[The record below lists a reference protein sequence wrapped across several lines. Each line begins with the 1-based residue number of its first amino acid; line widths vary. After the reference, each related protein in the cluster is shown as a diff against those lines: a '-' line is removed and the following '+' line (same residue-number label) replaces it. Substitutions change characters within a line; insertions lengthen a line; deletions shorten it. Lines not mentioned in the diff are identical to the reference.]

1 MKLLSKS
8 FEMVK
13 GVLQDGGPSFAN
25 FAITNACNAECT
37 FCTFPGIETKDRIFL
52 ETPKILGA
60 IDILYDKGIR
70 YLVFVG
76 GEPLLHPGLSEMI
89 RHATEKDIDTM
100 ISTNAALLNEKIISK
115 LGASG
120 LKTIFISID
129 ATTIKEHEQ
138 NRGLPGVCEKIK
150 KFTEMIKE
158 QGINLIASVTINRL
172 ITDYS
177 KLPAFLIE
185 LGFDKI
191 SFSNPMINYS
201 TSYAGDCSSDLINY
215 NKGELV
221 EIFEEI
227 KTLKKQFR
235 VLNPTASLNDMIRL
249 FKDKDVRFTC
259 LGGYKSFYVDW
270 NLNVFPCQTLEEK
283 ICHIDE
289 FNSAVLVNNECNIC
303 INECYREPSLM
314 QFVAISISD
323 SFHHFRRGQL
333 IKASRSLFNTK
344 NAISLKASLGE
355 MFAGGRV

>member
-1 MKLLSKS
+1 
-8 FEMVK
+8 MVK

-25 FAITNACNAECT
+25 FAITNACNAGCS
-37 FCTFPGIETKDRIFL
+37 FCTFPRIDTKDRIFL
-52 ETPKILGA
+52 ETTRILGA
-60 IDILYDKGIR
+60 IDILYDKGVR

-89 RHATEKDIDTM
+89 SHATEKDIDTM
-100 ISTNAALLNEKIISK
+100 ISTNAALLNEKVIAN
-115 LGASG
+115 LGESG

-129 ATTIKEHEQ
+129 ATSIKEHEH
-138 NRGLPGVCEKIK
+138 NRGLPGVCEKIRK
-150 KFTEMIKE
+150 VTEMINK

-177 KLPAFLIE
+177 RLPAFLKG
-185 LGFDKI
+185 LGLDKI

-215 NKGELV
+215 SRDELV

-227 KTLKKQFR
+227 KRLKNQFR

-249 FKDKDVRFTC
+249 FKNEEVRFTC

-283 ICHIDE
+283 ICHIYDL
-289 FNSAVLVNNECNIC
+289 SKAVLVKNDCNKC

-323 SFHHFRRGQL
+323 AFHHLKYGRL
-333 IKASRSLFNTK
+333 IKASHSLFNI
-344 NAISLKASLGE
+344 NNFISLKASLSE
-355 MFAGGRV
+355 MLAGGRV

>member
-1 MKLLSKS
+1 
-8 FEMVK
+8 
-13 GVLQDGGPSFAN
+13 
-25 FAITNACNAECT
+25 
-37 FCTFPGIETKDRIFL
+37 
-52 ETPKILGA
+52 
-60 IDILYDKGIR
+60 
-70 YLVFVG
+70 
-76 GEPLLHPGLSEMI
+76 
-89 RHATEKDIDTM
+89 
-100 ISTNAALLNEKIISK
+100 
-115 LGASG
+115 
-120 LKTIFISID
+120 
-129 ATTIKEHEQ
+129 
-138 NRGLPGVCEKIK
+138 
-150 KFTEMIKE
+150 
-158 QGINLIASVTINRL
+158 
-172 ITDYS
+172 
-177 KLPAFLIE
+177 
-185 LGFDKI
+185 
-191 SFSNPMINYS
+191 MINYS

-215 NKGELV
+215 NKDELV
-221 EIFEEI
+221 EVFEEI

>member
-1 MKLLSKS
+1 MKLLSKG

-25 FAITNACNAECT
+25 FAITNACNADCS
-37 FCTFPGIETKDRIFL
+37 FCTFPGIATKDRFFL

-89 RHATEKDIDTM
+89 SHATEKDIDTM
-100 ISTNAALLNEKIISK
+100 ISTNAALLNEKVISN

-129 ATTIKEHEQ
+129 ATSIKEHER

-150 KFTEMIKE
+150 QVTEMIKE

-177 KLPAFLIE
+177 RLPAFLKG

-191 SFSNPMINYS
+191 SFSNPMLNYS

-215 NKGELV
+215 NKDELV

-227 KTLKKQFR
+227 KELKTRFR
-235 VLNPTASLNDMIRL
+235 VLNPTASLDDMIRL
-249 FKDKDVRFTC
+249 FKDKEVRFTC

-289 FNSAVLVNNECNIC
+289 FKGAVLVNNECNKC

-323 SFHHFRRGQL
+323 AFHHFSRGKL
-333 IKASRSLFNTK
+333 IKASHSLFNI
-344 NAISLKASLGE
+344 NNVISLKASLGE
-355 MFAGGRV
+355 MLAGGRV

>member
-1 MKLLSKS
+1 MMKGI
-8 FEMVK
+8 VA
-13 GVLQDGGPSFAN
+13 DGGPSFAN
-25 FAITNACNAECT
+25 FAITNACNAVCS
-37 FCTFPGIETKDRIFL
+37 FCTFPRIDTKDRIFL

-60 IDILYDKGIR
+60 IDTLYDKGIR

-100 ISTNAALLNEKIISK
+100 ISTNAALLNEKIISI
-115 LGASG
+115 LGESG

-150 KFTEMIKE
+150 KVTEMIKE

-177 KLPAFLIE
+177 KLPAFLKG

-191 SFSNPMINYS
+191 SFSNPMLNYS

-215 NKGELV
+215 NKDELV

-227 KTLKKQFR
+227 KDLKTHFR

-249 FKDKDVRFTC
+249 FKDKEVRFTC

-289 FNSAVLVNNECNIC
+289 FDKAVLVNNECNKC

-323 SFHHFRRGQL
+323 AIHHMKSGQI
-333 IKASRSLFNTK
+333 IKASRALFKIN
-344 NAISLKASLGE
+344 NIISLKSSLE
-355 MFAGGRV
+355 EILAGGRV